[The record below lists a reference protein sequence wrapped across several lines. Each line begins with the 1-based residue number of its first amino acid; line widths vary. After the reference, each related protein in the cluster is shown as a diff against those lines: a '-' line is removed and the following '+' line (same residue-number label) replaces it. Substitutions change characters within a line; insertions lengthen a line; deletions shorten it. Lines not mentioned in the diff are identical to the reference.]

1 MPKDERFVVGAED
14 AGRRLD
20 QVLTGRPSV
29 GSRGKARRALS
40 SGKVAIDGA
49 AAGPEDGGRAC
60 PEGMVVELA
69 WNRPGT
75 SHARNAGRQRLRTS
89 GVVVVHEDA
98 VLLALDKPVGMLTD
112 AATRAQRRDED
123 TLTARARGW
132 VGRGD
137 IWPVHRIDRD
147 TSGVVLFAKGA
158 EARAHLKAQWEGV
171 KPKRVY
177 TAILRGELREDR
189 GTWAHPMRWNPK
201 ARRQEPCKR
210 SAEGAVVGTSHF
222 EVTERLVGATVVRVE
237 LDTGRRNQ
245 IRLSACLA
253 GHPLVGERQYTPDKV
268 GVKGGADSR
277 LPPLARQALHASEL
291 VVRHP
296 STQASLTLG
305 APLAADLDLWLR
317 RLRAGGTR

>member
-1 MPKDERFVVGAED
+1 MPKDERFVIGAED

-20 QVLTGRPSV
+20 QVLAGRPSV
-29 GSRGKARRALS
+29 GSRGKARRAIS

-49 AAGPEDGGRAC
+49 AAGPEDGGQPC

-75 SHARNAGRQRLRTS
+75 GHARNAGRQRLRAS
-89 GVVVVHEDA
+89 GVVVIHEDA
-98 VLLALDKPVGMLTD
+98 VLLALDKPVGMLSD

-123 TLTARARGW
+123 TLAARARGW

-137 IWPVHRIDRD
+137 VWPVHRIDRD

-158 EARAHLKAQWEGV
+158 EARAHLKAQWEGE
-171 KPKRVY
+171 KPKRAY
-177 TAILRGELREDR
+177 TAILQGELDDDR
-189 GTWAHPMRWNPK
+189 GAWSHPMRWNPK
-201 ARRQEPCKR
+201 ARRQEPCKM
-210 SAEGAVVGTSHF
+210 SAEGAALGTSRF
-222 EVTERLVGATVVRVE
+222 EVTERLPGATVVRVE

-268 GVKGGADSR
+268 GVKGGAVRR
-277 LPPLARQALHASEL
+277 LPSLARQALHASEL

-296 STQASLTLG
+296 STNEPLVLR
-305 APLAADLDLWLR
+305 APLAADLKAWLKR
-317 RLRAGGTR
+317 CRAEASR